1 LADRWCRRAS
11 RQRALPVQ
19 GDSVGVSLIC
29 YREAARLLTG
39 NGDAS
44 VEDGIEW
51 LLADRWSAGR
61 ALARRVGGAPGPRR
75 RDRREGPHGQRL

>member
-1 LADRWCRRAS
+1 MVDRRCGRAS

-29 YREAARLLTG
+29 YREAAQLAHR

-44 VEDGIEW
+44 VEAGIEW
-51 LLADRWSAGR
+51 LLQTVGLLGVPWPAALGVPQDRDDEIVAR
-61 ALARRVGGAPGPRR
+61 ARTAR
-75 RDRREGPHGQRL
+75 D